1 MDRLTQQAVEA
12 AAESQSSLNAAIQR
26 AAEEAEEAN
35 VMLFA
40 GVSLFDVSIISAPH
54 LFAST
59 AHLSFFVV
67 IAYILARAALQKN
80 CIVRNI

>member
-40 GVSLFDVSIISAPH
+40 GVSLFDVSI
-54 LFAST
+54 
-59 AHLSFFVV
+59 V
-67 IAYILARAALQKN
+67 
-80 CIVRNI
+80 